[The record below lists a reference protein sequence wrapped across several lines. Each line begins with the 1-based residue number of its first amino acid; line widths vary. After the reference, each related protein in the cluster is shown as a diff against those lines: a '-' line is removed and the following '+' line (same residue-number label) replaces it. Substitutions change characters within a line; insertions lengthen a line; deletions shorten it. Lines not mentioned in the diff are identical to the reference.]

1 MKITTDFAFLRTI
14 GLNLMLV
21 IAIIACGA
29 TLAGAQ
35 EYRIDNGDLLEI
47 VTWKEP
53 DFSRD
58 AILVRLD
65 GKITFPLL
73 NDVQA
78 AGKTPTELKA
88 AIEIGLK
95 NYVADPRVTVTIRE
109 AGSQRFYIL
118 GEVMRTG
125 EYPIVKDLTVLQA
138 FALAGGFTE
147 WASKREIILFRQE
160 GGKDQVLQVNYRD
173 IIRDKDFK
181 QNVKI
186 RANDTIIVP

>member
-88 AIEIGLK
+88 AIETGLK